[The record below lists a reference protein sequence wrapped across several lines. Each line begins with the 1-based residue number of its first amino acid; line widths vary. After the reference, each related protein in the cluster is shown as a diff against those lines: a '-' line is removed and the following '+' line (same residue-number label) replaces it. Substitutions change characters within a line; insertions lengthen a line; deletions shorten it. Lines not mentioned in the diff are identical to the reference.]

1 MQGSGILIY
10 SHKQIFI
17 MSNSNRR
24 SAFAT
29 PQSNPATKFIEWKS
43 NDKCFNYYD
52 KEAQK
57 NVEIPLPFKFL
68 VLDELH
74 CIKGWNDAS
83 SSNIYS
89 NEVKFISK
97 EVMTVKPFKGNEIAK
112 GYYKDI
118 KDKVVAAGG
127 HYTKSIYVML
137 EDGSLANIS
146 LKGSG
151 VQKWGDFTQ
160 KTRNR
165 LADEWVTVA
174 KAEDGKK
181 GAVKFSTPS
190 FSFAN
195 SISDAEADLADEAFN
210 ILESYL
216 KTYLAKAEPVI
227 VEEEEE
233 DDFEPTMEDG
243 LDF

>member
-1 MQGSGILIY
+1 
-10 SHKQIFI
+10 
-17 MSNSNRR
+17 MSTSNRR
-24 SAFAT
+24 QAFAQ
-29 PQSNPATKFIEWKS
+29 PQTNPATKFIEWKS

-118 KDKVVAAGG
+118 KDKIVAAGG

-165 LADEWVTVA
+165 LADEWVIVA
-174 KAEDGKK
+174 KSEDGKK

-195 SISDAEADLADEAFN
+195 SISDEEANMADEAFN

-216 KTYLAKAEPVI
+216 KTYLAKAEPAI
-227 VEEEEE
+227 VEEED
-233 DDFEPTMEDG
+233 DDFEPTMDDG

>member
-1 MQGSGILIY
+1 
-10 SHKQIFI
+10 
-17 MSNSNRR
+17 MSTSNRR
-24 SAFAT
+24 AAFSAPA
-29 PQSNPATKFIEWKS
+29 SNPATKFIEWKS

-165 LADEWVTVA
+165 LSDEWVTVA

-216 KTYLAKAEPVI
+216 KTYLAKAEPTI
-227 VEEEEE
+227 VEEEE
-233 DDFEPTMEDG
+233 DDFEPTMDDG

>member
-1 MQGSGILIY
+1 
-10 SHKQIFI
+10 

-74 CIKGWNDAS
+74 TIKGWNDAS

-137 EDGSLANIS
+137 DDGSLANIS

-195 SISDAEADLADEAFN
+195 SISDEEANMADEAFN

-216 KTYLAKAEPVI
+216 KTYLAKAEPAI
-227 VEEEEE
+227 VEEDES
-233 DDFEPTMEDG
+233 DDWEPTIDDG

>member
-1 MQGSGILIY
+1 
-10 SHKQIFI
+10 
-17 MSNSNRR
+17 
-24 SAFAT
+24 
-29 PQSNPATKFIEWKS
+29 
-43 NDKCFNYYD
+43 
-52 KEAQK
+52 
-57 NVEIPLPFKFL
+57 
-68 VLDELH
+68 
-74 CIKGWNDAS
+74 
-83 SSNIYS
+83 
-89 NEVKFISK
+89 VKFISK

-118 KDKVVAAGG
+118 KEKVVAAGG

-165 LADEWVTVA
+165 LVDEWVTVS

-195 SISDAEADLADEAFN
+195 SISDQEANMADEAFN

-216 KTYLAKAEPVI
+216 KTYLAKADIEVVLNGDI
-227 VEEEEE
+227 ANDFNDMQDAE
-233 DDFEPTMEDG
+233 DDG

>member
-1 MQGSGILIY
+1 
-10 SHKQIFI
+10 
-17 MSNSNRR
+17 MSTSNRKQ
-24 SAFAT
+24 AFAQ
-29 PQSNPATKFIEWKS
+29 PASNPATKFIEWKS

-74 CIKGWNDAS
+74 TIKGWNDAS

-190 FSFAN
+190 FAFEK
-195 SISDAEADLADEAFN
+195 SISDEEANMADEAFN
-210 ILESYL
+210 VLESYL
-216 KTYLAKAEPVI
+216 KTYLAKADIDVVLNGDI
-227 VEEEEE
+227 AN
-233 DDFEPTMEDG
+233 DFNDMQDADEDG

>member
-1 MQGSGILIY
+1 MTTT
-10 SHKQIFI
+10 
-17 MSNSNRR
+17 SNRR
-24 SAFAT
+24 QAFAQ

-52 KEAQK
+52 KDAQK

-83 SSNIYS
+83 SSSIYS

-137 EDGSLANIS
+137 EDGSLANLQ

-165 LADEWVTVA
+165 LADEWVIVA

-195 SISDAEADLADEAFN
+195 SINDEEANMADEAFN

-216 KTYLAKAEPVI
+216 KTYLAKADIDVVLNGDI
-227 VEEEEE
+227 AN
-233 DDFEPTMEDG
+233 DFNDMQDADEDG

>member
-1 MQGSGILIY
+1 
-10 SHKQIFI
+10 

-52 KEAQK
+52 KETQK

-174 KAEDGKK
+174 KADDGKK

-195 SISDAEADLADEAFN
+195 SISDEEANMADEAFN

-216 KTYLAKAEPVI
+216 KTYLAKAEPAI
-227 VEEEEE
+227 VEEEE
-233 DDFEPTMEDG
+233 DDFEPTMDDG

>member
-1 MQGSGILIY
+1 
-10 SHKQIFI
+10 
-17 MSNSNRR
+17 MSTSNRR
-24 SAFAT
+24 QAFAQ
-29 PQSNPATKFIEWKS
+29 PASNPATKFIEWKS

-52 KEAQK
+52 KDAQK

-83 SSNIYS
+83 SSSIYS

-118 KDKVVAAGG
+118 KEKVVAAGG

-165 LADEWVTVA
+165 LADEWVIVA

-195 SISDAEADLADEAFN
+195 SINDEEANMADEAFN

-216 KTYLAKAEPVI
+216 KTYLAKADIDVVLNGDI
-227 VEEEEE
+227 ANDFNDMQDA
-233 DDFEPTMEDG
+233 DDDG

>member
-1 MQGSGILIY
+1 
-10 SHKQIFI
+10 
-17 MSNSNRR
+17 MSTSNRR
-24 SAFAT
+24 AAFAQ

-52 KEAQK
+52 KDAQK

-83 SSNIYS
+83 SSSIYS

-118 KDKVVAAGG
+118 KEKVVAAGG

-137 EDGSLANIS
+137 EDGSLANLQ

-165 LADEWVTVA
+165 LADEWVIVA
-174 KAEDGKK
+174 SAEDGKK

-190 FSFAN
+190 FSFAT
-195 SISDAEADLADEAFN
+195 SISDEEANMADEAFN

-216 KTYLAKAEPVI
+216 KTYLAKAEPAI
-227 VEEEEE
+227 VEED
-233 DDFEPTMEDG
+233 DDFEPTMDDG

>member
-1 MQGSGILIY
+1 
-10 SHKQIFI
+10 
-17 MSNSNRR
+17 MSTSNRR
-24 SAFAT
+24 QAFAQ
-29 PQSNPATKFIEWKS
+29 PQTNPATKFIEWKS

-74 CIKGWNDAS
+74 TIKGWNDAS

-165 LADEWVTVA
+165 LADEWVIVA

-195 SISDAEADLADEAFN
+195 SISDEEANMADEAFN

-216 KTYLAKAEPVI
+216 KTYLAKADIEVVLNGDI
-227 VEEEEE
+227 ANDFNDMQDA
-233 DDFEPTMEDG
+233 DDDDG

>member
-1 MQGSGILIY
+1 
-10 SHKQIFI
+10 
-17 MSNSNRR
+17 MSTSNRR
-24 SAFAT
+24 AAFAQ

-118 KDKVVAAGG
+118 KEKVVAAGG

-165 LADEWVTVA
+165 LADEWVIVA

-195 SISDAEADLADEAFN
+195 SISDEEANMADEAFN

-216 KTYLAKAEPVI
+216 KTYLAKAEPAI
-227 VEEEEE
+227 VEEEE
-233 DDFEPTMEDG
+233 DDFEPTMDDG

>member
-1 MQGSGILIY
+1 MTTT
-10 SHKQIFI
+10 
-17 MSNSNRR
+17 SNRR
-24 SAFAT
+24 QAFAQ

-52 KEAQK
+52 KDAQK

-83 SSNIYS
+83 SSSIYS

-137 EDGSLANIS
+137 EDGSLANLQ

-165 LADEWVTVA
+165 LADEWVIVA

-190 FSFAN
+190 FSFAK
-195 SISDAEADLADEAFN
+195 SINEEEANMADEAFN

-216 KTYLAKAEPVI
+216 KTYLAKAEPAI
-227 VEEEEE
+227 VEEEE

>member
-1 MQGSGILIY
+1 
-10 SHKQIFI
+10 
-17 MSNSNRR
+17 MSTSNRR
-24 SAFAT
+24 QAFAQ
-29 PQSNPATKFIEWKS
+29 PQTNPATKFIEWKS

-57 NVEIPLPFKFL
+57 NVAIPLPFKFL
-68 VLDELH
+68 TLDELH
-74 CIKGWNDAS
+74 TIKGWNDAS
-83 SSNIYS
+83 GSNIFS
-89 NEVKFISK
+89 NEVKYISK
-97 EVMTVKPFKGNEIAK
+97 DIMTVKPFKGNEIAK
-112 GYYKDI
+112 GFYKDI
-118 KDKVVAAGG
+118 KEKVVAAGG

-165 LADEWVTVA
+165 LADEWVIVA
-174 KAEDGKK
+174 STEDGKK

-195 SISDAEADLADEAFN
+195 SISDEEANMADEAFN

-216 KTYLAKAEPVI
+216 KTYLAKADIDVVLQGDI
-227 VEEEEE
+227 AN
-233 DDFEPTMEDG
+233 DFNDMQDADEDG

>member
-1 MQGSGILIY
+1 
-10 SHKQIFI
+10 
-17 MSNSNRR
+17 MSTTSNRKK
-24 SAFAT
+24 AFEIPA
-29 PQSNPATKFIEWKS
+29 SNPATKFIEWKS

-83 SSNIYS
+83 SSSIYS

-137 EDGSLANIS
+137 EDGSLANLQ

-151 VQKWGDFTQ
+151 VQKWGEFTQ

-216 KTYLAKAEPVI
+216 KTYLAKAEPAI

>member
-1 MQGSGILIY
+1 
-10 SHKQIFI
+10 
-17 MSNSNRR
+17 MSTSNRR
-24 SAFAT
+24 QAFAQ
-29 PQSNPATKFIEWKS
+29 PQTNPATKFIEWKS

-74 CIKGWNDAS
+74 IIKGWNDAS

-112 GYYKDI
+112 GIYKDI
-118 KDKVVAAGG
+118 KDKIVAAGG

-165 LADEWVTVA
+165 LADEWVIVA

-195 SISDAEADLADEAFN
+195 SISDEEANMADEAFN

-216 KTYLAKAEPVI
+216 KTYLAKADIDVVLNGDI
-227 VEEEEE
+227 ANDFNDMQDA
-233 DDFEPTMEDG
+233 DDD
-243 LDF
+243 D

>member
-1 MQGSGILIY
+1 
-10 SHKQIFI
+10 
-17 MSNSNRR
+17 MSTSNRR
-24 SAFAT
+24 AAFAQ
-29 PQSNPATKFIEWKS
+29 PQTNPATKFIEWKS

-74 CIKGWNDAS
+74 TIKGWNDAS

-165 LADEWVTVA
+165 LADEWVIVA

-190 FSFAN
+190 FSFVN
-195 SISDAEADLADEAFN
+195 SISDEEANMADEAFN

-216 KTYLAKAEPVI
+216 KTYLAKADIDVVLNGDI
-227 VEEEEE
+227 AQDFNDMQDA
-233 DDFEPTMEDG
+233 DDDG

>member
-1 MQGSGILIY
+1 
-10 SHKQIFI
+10 
-17 MSNSNRR
+17 MSTSNRR
-24 SAFAT
+24 AAFAQ

-74 CIKGWNDAS
+74 TIKGWNDAS

-165 LADEWVTVA
+165 LADEWVIVA
-174 KAEDGKK
+174 SAEDGKK

-195 SISDAEADLADEAFN
+195 SINDEEANMADEAFN

-216 KTYLAKAEPVI
+216 KTYLAKAEPAI
-227 VEEEEE
+227 VEEEE
-233 DDFEPTMEDG
+233 DDFEPTMDDG

>member
-1 MQGSGILIY
+1 MTTT
-10 SHKQIFI
+10 
-17 MSNSNRR
+17 SNRR
-24 SAFAT
+24 QAFAQ

-118 KDKVVAAGG
+118 KEKVVAAGG

-137 EDGSLANIS
+137 EDGSLANIQ

-165 LADEWVTVA
+165 LADEWVIVA
-174 KAEDGKK
+174 KSEDGKK

-195 SISDAEADLADEAFN
+195 SISDEEANMADEAFN

-216 KTYLAKAEPVI
+216 KTYLAKADIEVI
-227 VEEEEE
+227 LNGDIANDFNDMQDA
-233 DDFEPTMEDG
+233 DDDG
-243 LDF
+243 LVF

>member
-1 MQGSGILIY
+1 
-10 SHKQIFI
+10 
-17 MSNSNRR
+17 MSTTSNRKK
-24 SAFAT
+24 AFEIPA
-29 PQSNPATKFIEWKS
+29 SNPATKFIEWKS

-118 KDKVVAAGG
+118 KEKVVAAGG
-127 HYTKSIYVML
+127 HYTKCIYVML

-195 SISDAEADLADEAFN
+195 SISDEEANMADEAFN

-216 KTYLAKAEPVI
+216 KTYLAKAEPAI
-227 VEEEEE
+227 VEEDES
-233 DDFEPTMEDG
+233 DDWEPTIDDG